1 MTICLYCDSP
11 ANSVEHPLPAAF
23 GEFNNAPVLEDRICR
38 QCNNA
43 RLGLLDEQ
51 FARCGPEAVMRR
63 FHGIKGRDSH
73 EAVNPHYRGSAGGR
87 RLRMTGYDSA
97 MGMEVELEIVRK
109 GEVRQSC
116 QMVVIDTEGRAH
128 HLPITRDLRDPQKL
142 RASFHKLGVTQ
153 PADVRLIFD
162 PSERQWLEPL
172 VKAAWPT
179 ASLSE
184 KGSGAANYQGA
195 VVELQVNDRYFRG
208 IAKIG
213 FHYFLTQFPQY
224 SGSENCFAAVR
235 SFIIDDAGG
244 LDRVNEF
251 VGVRSKP
258 LLTPMMD
265 GRRPD
270 GWIAHV
276 LSAEIR
282 DDEILAHVE
291 FFVSLDYRSVV
302 YTVKL
307 GKNDPGRLTAAIGH
321 IYRYFGDGPVGKF
334 AGEARPLLVTRRAES
349 EPLKPAIAR

>member
-1 MTICLYCDSP
+1 MTTCLYCDNP
-11 ANSVEHPLPAAF
+11 ADSVEHPLPAAF
-23 GEFNNAPVLEDRICR
+23 GEFENAPVLEDRICR
-38 QCNNA
+38 QCNNT

-87 RLRMTGYDSA
+87 RLRMTGYDNA

-116 QMVVIDTEGRAH
+116 QMVVIDTEGKAH
-128 HLPITRDLRDPQKL
+128 HLPITSDLRDPEKL
-142 RASFHKLGVTQ
+142 RASFQKLGVAQ
-153 PADVRLIFD
+153 PAEVRLIFD
-162 PSERQWLEPL
+162 PSEREWLEPL

-184 KGSGAANYQGA
+184 KGLGATNYEGA
-195 VVELQVNDRYFRG
+195 VVELQLTDRYFRE

-213 FHYFLTQFPQY
+213 FHYFLTQLPQY
-224 SGSENCFAAVR
+224 SGSEDCFAAIR
-235 SFIIDDAGG
+235 GFIIDDARG
-244 LDRVNEF
+244 LDRVNRF

-265 GRRPD
+265 GGRPD
-270 GWIAHV
+270 GWVAHV
-276 LSAEIR
+276 LCAEIR
-282 DDEILAHVE
+282 DDEMLAHVE
-291 FFVSLDYRSVV
+291 FFVSHDYRSVV

-307 GKNDPGRLTAAIGH
+307 GKNDSGGATVATGH
-321 IYRYFGDGPVGKF
+321 IYRYFEDGPVGKF
-334 AGEARPLLVTRRAES
+334 AGEARPLMVTRRAEGD
-349 EPLKPAIAR
+349 PLKPAIGC